1 MSGLSFLRQVT
12 NYGAYTLKIKGL
24 SHRPRIRMA
33 HMLAGESVGVLI
45 PKEEVIDFIV
55 RCMVRAG
62 CSRPHAIALADTL
75 TEGDYRGHFS
85 HGLNRLEMYIRDI
98 QSGITVSDAEPKIV
112 NETPAIALVDGMNC
126 LGPVVGNFCM
136 EKAIEKAK
144 TMGVGVVA
152 ARNSNHYGI
161 AGWYGLLALH
171 EGLIG
176 ISSTNTSPLVVPSRS
191 RQPALGTNPLAFFA
205 PGKDGDSFELDMAT
219 SAVALG
225 KVEMSARKE
234 AEIPLGWGV
243 DEKGDATTD
252 PSKVMDG
259 GGLCPLGGVEM
270 TGGYKGYGLAMMM
283 ETLCGVLAGASFGTD
298 IRGWKTT
305 STVANLGQF
314 FMAIDPNAFSGGFEG
329 RMSALNEQ
337 MRTREKAAGE
347 TGEILIAGDPEKA
360 HMEKCRTEGG
370 IRYHPNLIASMNEL
384 AAKMDVEPMRPK

>member
-1 MSGLSFLRQVT
+1 MSPPPFLRP
-12 NYGAYTLKIKGL
+12 LPPPPFL
-24 SHRPRIRMA
+24 RRPMA
-33 HMLAGESVGVLI
+33 HSLAGESVGVLI
-45 PKEEVIDFIV
+45 PKTEVIDFIEQ
-55 RCMVRAG
+55 CMVKAG
-62 CSRPHAIALADTL
+62 CHRPHAEALAATL
-75 TEGDYRGHFS
+75 TEGDFRGHFS

-98 QSGITVSDAEPKIV
+98 EAGMTVSDVEPKILK
-112 NETPAIALVDGMNC
+112 ETPAAALVDGMNC

-136 EKAIEKAK
+136 DKAIEKAK
-144 TMGVGVVA
+144 TVGVGLVV

-161 AGWYGLLALH
+161 AGWYGLKAL
-171 EGLIG
+171 ESGLIG
-176 ISSTNTSPLVVPSRS
+176 LSSTNTSPLVVPSRS

-225 KVEMSARKE
+225 KVEMNERKGV
-234 AEIPLGWGV
+234 EIPLGWGV

-252 PSKVMDG
+252 PSRVIDG

-314 FMAIDPNAFSGGFEG
+314 FMAINPDAFCGGFEE
-329 RMSALNEQ
+329 RMSSLNGQ
-337 MRTREKAAGE
+337 MRSREKAEGE
-347 TGEILIAGDPEKA
+347 EGEILIAGDPEKA
-360 HMEKCRTEGG
+360 HMEKCRREGG
-370 IRYHPNLIASMNEL
+370 IRYHPNLIHSMNQL
-384 AAKMDVEPMRPK
+384 AEKMEVAPMKTL

>member
-1 MSGLSFLRQVT
+1 
-12 NYGAYTLKIKGL
+12 
-24 SHRPRIRMA
+24 
-33 HMLAGESVGVLI
+33 MLAGESVGVLI
-45 PKEEVIDFIV
+45 SKSEVIDFIV
-55 RCMVRAG
+55 RSMVQAG
-62 CSRPHAIALADTL
+62 CQKPHAEALAATL

-85 HGLNRLEMYIRDI
+85 HGLNRLEMYVRDI
-98 QSGITVSDAEPKIV
+98 QTGITVSDVEPLVI
-112 NETPAIALVDGMNC
+112 NETPAAALVDGKNC

-136 EKAIEKAK
+136 AKAIEKAK
-144 TMGVGVVA
+144 AVGVGVVT

-161 AGWYGLLALH
+161 AGWYGQTALEH
-171 EGLIG
+171 GLIG

-225 KVEMSARKE
+225 KVEMNRRKDL
-234 AEIPLGWGV
+234 EIPMGWGV

-252 PSKVMDG
+252 PAQVLDG

-314 FMAIDPNAFSGGFEG
+314 FMAIDPNAFCGGFEE
-329 RMSALNEQ
+329 RMSALNGQ
-337 MRTREKAAGE
+337 MRSREKAEGAE
-347 TGEILIAGDPEKA
+347 GEILVAGDPEKA
-360 HMEKCRTEGG
+360 HMAKCEREGG
-370 IRYHPNLIASMNEL
+370 IRYHPNLIQSMNEL
-384 AAKMDVEPMRPK
+384 ADKLEVAQMKTK